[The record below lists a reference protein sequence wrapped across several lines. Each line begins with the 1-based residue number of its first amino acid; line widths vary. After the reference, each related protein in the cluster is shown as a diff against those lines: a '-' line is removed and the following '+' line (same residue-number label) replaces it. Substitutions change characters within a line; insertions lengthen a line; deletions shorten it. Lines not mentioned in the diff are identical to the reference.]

1 MISRSFRYSRILEGM
16 KCVELIL
23 NSNSSKSDQI
33 CKFGQT
39 NLSGFIQI
47 HIFNIKTYNFHFAI
61 LLKFKSQ
68 VVILIVTKESISGL
82 LRLDDTLKTTWS
94 QYWMQN
100 YILYITI
107 WERINWFIIGVLRL
121 RNFVKSNALLM
132 VNHKVQ

>member
-1 MISRSFRYSRILEGM
+1 MISRSFRYSRILEGV

-23 NSNSSKSDQI
+23 YSNSSKSDQI

-82 LRLDDTLKTTWS
+82 LRLDDTLKMTWS
-94 QYWMQN
+94 
-100 YILYITI
+100 ILDAELHMYITI
-107 WERINWFIIGVLRL
+107 WKRINWFIIGVLRL